1 MSYRDFLVELKKGMP
16 ASAYILSSA
25 DPFLHSEA
33 ASAIK
38 ALVPPAER
46 DFNFHV
52 FDLLAN
58 GATPLDQILDVANTV
73 PFFSGRKFVIVEN
86 LQKMLKKD
94 LAKLGQYLASPS
106 VSSALV
112 LLYAGQ
118 VKKEA
123 KDALKSARQIALD
136 ISERDIHGWLRDK
149 ARDKGVALS
158 GKAADYLIGIIG
170 PDLGLLS
177 SELDKCALMGR
188 ETVDVD
194 DVMEVV
200 EGRRT
205 FNVFALTDA
214 LRAGNPEQV
223 FRIYHVLRETEE
235 PYGLLGALNW
245 QYARSFGERNS
256 PRDREYYHRVFTML
270 KEADLQIK
278 SSGGAYPLELLLT
291 KLMQVS
297 RQR

>member
-16 ASAYILSSA
+16 ASAYLLSSS

-33 ASAIK
+33 ASSIK
-38 ALVPPAER
+38 ALVPAAER
-46 DFNFHV
+46 DFNFQV
-52 FDLLAN
+52 FDLIAN
-58 GATPLDQILDVANTV
+58 GTTPLDQILDVANTV
-73 PFFSGRKFVIVEN
+73 PFFSGRKFVVVEN
-86 LQKMLKKD
+86 LQKIVKKD
-94 LAKLGQYLASPS
+94 LAKLGQYLATPS
-106 VSSALV
+106 ASSALI

-118 VKKEA
+118 AKKET
-123 KDALKSARQIALD
+123 KDALKAARQIVLD
-136 ISERDIHGWLRDK
+136 ISERDIHGWLRDR
-149 ARDKGVALS
+149 ARAKGVALS
-158 GKAADYLIGIIG
+158 DRAADYLLGIIG

-177 SELDKCALMGR
+177 SELDKCALMGKDA
-188 ETVDVD
+188 VDVD
-194 DVMEVV
+194 DVMEVA
-200 EGRRT
+200 EGKRT

-214 LRAGNPEQV
+214 LRSGDPEQV
-223 FRIYHVLRETEE
+223 FRIYRVLRETEE

-256 PRDREYYHRVFTML
+256 PRDRDYYHRIFTML